1 MLLLTGAL
9 TSKPYAFTSRPWE
22 LRSVNSIDILDGVGS
37 NIRVDFKETEVVRIL
52 PRKNPDLN
60 ENWISDKI
68 RFFYDGL
75 KRQRLTSPY
84 VKKEGELKAVKW
96 KKAISKFSSVLKVYS
111 FEYGPSSVGLIG
123 SSALDLETLY
133 SMKNF
138 SVNLGFSFL
147 GIDRPL
153 KSDLDNPKNYKFQSR
168 ITDFEGSD
176 FCLFLGTNPRFEAST
191 LNLRLRKI
199 FRKGNSSFASVGAT
213 YAPTFPTQFLSLSSK
228 ALISIAQG
236 KHPICKSLAKA
247 KRPIIVYGSKLL
259 ERADSLS
266 LQNLLNKA
274 ASTFADVLGRTLS
287 LNLLHASSNAVG
299 AFELGI
305 KGLNEADLSKLKVL
319 YTIGLENSTM
329 LEKSLKKAGS
339 PILILQSSHGD
350 KNTNNAD
357 IVLPSYT
364 FVEKTGIYYN
374 IEGRPQT
381 TQAALVGP
389 NLSREDWK
397 IFRVLFSALERQAT
411 YNTKSQLITETSKI
425 LPSSFFANRWFTKI
439 SQSRFDFEFS
449 QEGRIYQSPFK
460 LFIEDFYMTSTL
472 CQSSRIMAKASEFLR
487 SYSNNYKF
495 LNWVS
500 TKN

>member
-22 LRSVNSIDILDGVGS
+22 LRSVQSIDILDGVGS
-37 NIRVDFKETEVVRIL
+37 NIRIDFKETEVVRIL
-52 PRKNPDLN
+52 PRKNSDIN

-84 VKKEGELKAVKW
+84 LKKEGELKAVKW
-96 KKAISKFSSVLKVYS
+96 KKVISKLSSLLKVYS
-111 FEYGPSSVGLIG
+111 YEYGPSSIGLIG
-123 SSALDLETLY
+123 SSSLDLETLY
-133 SMKNF
+133 SIKNF
-138 SVNLGFSFL
+138 SANFGFSFL
-147 GIDRPL
+147 GIDRSL
-153 KSDLDNPKNYKFQSR
+153 KSDLDNPKNYKFQNR
-168 ITDFEGSD
+168 FTDFEDTD

-213 YAPTFPTQFLSLSSK
+213 YAPTFPTQFLSISSK
-228 ALISIAQG
+228 ALIAIAQG
-236 KHPICKSLAKA
+236 KHPICKSLARA
-247 KRPIIVYGSKLL
+247 KRPIIVYGSKIL
-259 ERADSLS
+259 ERVDSLAV
-266 LQNLLNKA
+266 QNLLNSM
-274 ASTFADVLGRTLS
+274 ASSFADVFGRS
-287 LNLLHASSNAVG
+287 LNINLLHTNSNAVG

-305 KGLNEADLSKLKVL
+305 KGLKEAELSKLKVL
-319 YTIGLENSTM
+319 YMIGLDDSI
-329 LEKSLKKAGS
+329 LVEKSLKKAQE
-339 PILILQSSHGD
+339 PLIILQSSHGD
-350 KNTNNAD
+350 KNTNSAD

-374 IEGRPQT
+374 TEGRPQT
-381 TQAALVGP
+381 TQRALVGP
-389 NLSREDWK
+389 NLSRENWK
-397 IFRVLFSALERQAT
+397 ILRVLFSVLEKQAA

-439 SQSRFDFEFS
+439 PQSRFEFDFS
-449 QEGRIYQSPFK
+449 YKGKIYQSPFK
-460 LFIEDFYMTSTL
+460 VVVEDFYMTSIL
-472 CQSSRIMAKASEFLR
+472 CQSSKIMAKASQFLR